1 MFRISLP
8 FGCFLGPDSWAGRK
22 VEEPWMK
29 NQPSFGQQL
38 AGGRLRAPRGEMN
51 PGDTLSSQLP
61 PCMIVALHR
70 HPRKVREGQR

>member
-1 MFRISLP
+1 
-8 FGCFLGPDSWAGRK
+8 
-22 VEEPWMK
+22 MK
-29 NQPSFGQQL
+29 NQPSFGHQL

-61 PCMIVALHR
+61 PCTIADLHR